1 MSIEVG
7 QRVSILAP
15 APFTSLSP
23 GMVDKRPR
31 ALLVESIVGRAG
43 VVKVIDTGTD
53 GMAEPVYGVDI
64 AGDRHWLRS
73 GELEALVT
81 PTTG

>member
-15 APFTSLSP
+15 APFISLSP

-31 ALLVESIVGRAG
+31 ALLVESIVGRGWRGARAG
-43 VVKVIDTGTD
+43 
-53 GMAEPVYGVDI
+53 
-64 AGDRHWLRS
+64 RS
-73 GELEALVT
+73 R
-81 PTTG
+81 